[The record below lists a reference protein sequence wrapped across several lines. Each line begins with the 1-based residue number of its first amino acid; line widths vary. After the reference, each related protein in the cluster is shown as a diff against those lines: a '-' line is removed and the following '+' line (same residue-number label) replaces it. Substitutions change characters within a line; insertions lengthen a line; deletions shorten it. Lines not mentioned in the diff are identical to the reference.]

1 MAHKGE
7 GQTAKVAA
15 AAKATY
21 HHIGVFFGHSHLLF
35 GFKSDDSLVQ
45 CNMVE
50 HRAERIFAVGCCCSK
65 LHRLA
70 DSRAKCSLMQWVA
83 RDDVFTCP
91 SRH

>member
-1 MAHKGE
+1 MPHKGK

-15 AAKATY
+15 ATKATY

-50 HRAERIFAVGCCCSK
+50 HRTERVFAVGCGGSQ
-65 LHRLA
+65 LHGLA
-70 DSRAKCSLMQWVA
+70 DSRTKRPLM
-83 RDDVFTCP
+83 
-91 SRH
+91 